1 MEVAGQF
8 KSPNT
13 RQPGKD
19 ERPKTQKFM
28 VGLLT
33 IGGGFT
39 FLKPPVK
46 IGGMIKLTDLF
57 FV

>member
-1 MEVAGQF
+1 MEAAGQF

-19 ERPKTQKFM
+19 ERLKTKKCM

-39 FLKPPVK
+39 CFKSPVK
-46 IGGMIKLTDLF
+46 IGET
-57 FV
+57 